1 MKAYETIFEVAET
14 CQNGNER
21 RKKVSVYSPIFV
33 DNKHIIEIDRIN
45 KGIAKLESLHYYD
58 IKYIKTRVTT
68 LILSDAFENIL
79 KK

>member
-1 MKAYETIFEVAET
+1 MKAYETIFEVTET

-33 DNKHIIEIDRIN
+33 DNKHIIEIDRID
-45 KGIAKLESLHYYD
+45 KGIAKLTEMHYYE
-58 IKYIKTRVTT
+58 IKYIKTRVTN

>member
-1 MKAYETIFEVAET
+1 MKAYETIFEVTET
-14 CQNGNER
+14 CQNGKER

-33 DNKHIIEIDRIN
+33 DNKHIIEIDRID
-45 KGIAKLESLHYYD
+45 KGIAKLTEMHYYE
-58 IKYIKTRVTT
+58 IKYIKTRFTT